1 MSFERALWLF
11 PAVVTLHNLEEAIWL
26 PRWAARDARWPSPGS
41 HVFLFAV
48 TVLTLFAYTST
59 WLALRSGRQ
68 SFWMYVVFGYMVAVL
83 INVLVPHLAMTV
95 LRRSYMPGL
104 GTGLLFILPVL
115 WMLVAHSVKE
125 QYVSGL
131 RAVSAAIA
139 VPLVLLCSI
148 PALFALG
155 KAMKL

>member
-26 PRWAARDARWPSPGS
+26 PRWSARDKRWPLPDSA
-41 HVFLFAV
+41 VFIFAA
-48 TVLTLFAYTST
+48 TVLTLLAYVCT
-59 WLALRSGRQ
+59 WLSFRSGPQ
-68 SFWMYVVFGYMVAVL
+68 SFWTYVVFGYMVAML
-83 INVLVPHLAMTV
+83 INVLFPHLAITV

-104 GTGLLFILPVL
+104 GTGLLLILPVL
-115 WMLVAHSVKE
+115 SMLLVQVVKA
-125 QYVSGL
+125 QQVSGW
-131 RAVSAAIA
+131 RAVSAAVT
-139 VPLVLLCSI
+139 VPLLLLFSI